1 MIGIGTLRALG
12 IGLMFAGVT
21 TIAGSVVYYF
31 KGKTAG
37 RAEVQ
42 RVLDRA
48 IADHNAA
55 ALAASETYRRDE
67 QAWRERSEKAEAILH
82 QREAQHETDLASVR
96 AAAAADLGKLRRA
109 LAARPAGGGASSP
122 ESAASASDCAGTAGR
137 LLEEGL
143 RVQAEL
149 AAGAEREADT
159 ARALLEAW
167 PREMK
172 P

>member
-1 MIGIGTLRALG
+1 MIGLGALRAIG

-21 TIAGSVVYYF
+21 TITGSVVYYF

-55 ALAASETYRRDE
+55 ALTASENYRRDE
-67 QAWRERSEKAEAILH
+67 QAWRDRVDKAEANLH
-82 QREAQHETDLASVR
+82 QREAQHETDIASVR
-96 AAAAADLGKLRRA
+96 AAAAADLGKLRRS
-109 LAARPAGGGASSP
+109 LAARPASGGASAT
-122 ESAASASDCAGTAGR
+122 ESSASASDCAGTAGR

-167 PREMK
+167 PGR
-172 P
+172 

>member
-1 MIGIGTLRALG
+1 MIGLGTLRAIG
-12 IGLMFAGVT
+12 IGLIFAGVT
-21 TIAGSVVYYF
+21 TITGSVLYYF

-42 RVLDRA
+42 RVLDQA
-48 IADHNAA
+48 VANANAA
-55 ALAASETYRRDE
+55 AAIASENYRRSE
-67 QAWRERSEKAEAILH
+67 AEWRDAINKAQTHYTER
-82 QREAQHETDLASVR
+82 QAQHETELASVR
-96 AAAAADLGKLRRA
+96 AAAAADVGKLRRA
-109 LAARPAGGGASSP
+109 LAARVAASGPAAADP
-122 ESAASASDCAGTAGR
+122 AASASDCAGTAGR

-167 PREMK
+167 PVD
-172 P
+172 